1 MTFPSEPVNRSSVAS
16 ASAKPET
23 GVREFTPREAI
34 DEKRFEVGFC
44 EKHGYFAAGIKAS
57 NAPSR
62 WLPGCPRCLAEAKIR
77 KLFGQS
83 MIPRRFEDKRFSNYE
98 VSGDGQ
104 KSALESCRMFV
115 EEIKNDWLSGRTLV
129 LTGTPGTGK
138 THLACAVGHE
148 VMRMGRTVLFTTVTR
163 LLEDIKAAWNERE
176 HSVKN
181 IIARYVSVD
190 LLILDEIGAFRG
202 ITEREKD
209 YLFEV
214 INERYEG
221 LKPMIAVSNLR
232 LTGTD
237 SLEAYLEKRS
247 FDRLCEQARL
257 VIFDWESYRRRAK

>member
-1 MTFPSEPVNRSSVAS
+1 M
-16 ASAKPET
+16 
-23 GVREFTPREAI
+23 
-34 DEKRFEVGFC
+34 
-44 EKHGYFAAGIKAS
+44 
-57 NAPSR
+57 
-62 WLPGCPRCLAEAKIR
+62 
-77 KLFGQS
+77 
-83 MIPRRFEDKRFSNYE
+83 
-98 VSGDGQ
+98 
-104 KSALESCRMFV
+104 
-115 EEIKNDWLSGRTLV
+115 

-237 SLEAYLEKRS
+237 SLEAYLEERS